1 MRAPVVVGGV
11 LLVLGLATPV
21 AAQDGSVSLTRIID
35 FSMPVRVAVSDC
47 TVPRIFAGLVRRF
60 ELVAGVEYLRSPCA
74 KIGGERPSNGPFVDL
89 RGLTL
94 EEAFAR
100 LLAMDPRYRI
110 VDHDGVLVM
119 RPVQA
124 WTDRSNML
132 NFTTPSFIVEDATL
146 GVALETVTAAMAGEN
161 PWLQRFPSTTEQSAR
176 RFTVK
181 TRATSAVATLE
192 AIVRAHGAAWW
203 EVREG
208 EKWRVISFYTFDG
221 SGIGSSRRGFQ

>member
-1 MRAPVVVGGV
+1 MRGRCFLGGV
-11 LLVLGLATPV
+11 LLALGLATPV
-21 AAQDGSVSLTRIID
+21 AAQDGPPSLTRIID
-35 FSMPVRVAVSDC
+35 FPMPVRAAISDC
-47 TVPRIFAGLVRRF
+47 TVPRIFAGLARRF

-74 KIGGERPSNGPFVDL
+74 KIGGEPPSNGPFIDL
-89 RGLTL
+89 HGLTI

-110 VDHDGVLVM
+110 ADHDGVLVM

-124 WTDRSNML
+124 WADRSNML
-132 NFTTPSFIVEDATL
+132 NFTTPSFVVEDATL
-146 GVALETVTAAMAGEN
+146 GVALETVTAAMVGES
-161 PWLQRFPSTTEQSAR
+161 PWLERFPSTTEQSAR

-181 TRATSAVATLE
+181 THGTSAGATLE

-208 EKWRVISFYTFDG
+208 ENWRVISFYTFDG
-221 SGIGSSRRGFQ
+221 SGIGTSRRGFQ

>member
-1 MRAPVVVGGV
+1 MRAPAIVGGV
-11 LLVLGLATPV
+11 LLALGLATPV
-21 AAQDGSVSLTRIID
+21 AAQDGAASLTRVID

-47 TVPRIFAGLVRRF
+47 TVPRTFAGLARRF

-74 KIGGERPSNGPFVDL
+74 KIGGEQPSNGPFTDL

-94 EEAFAR
+94 EEAFNT

-110 VDHDGVLVM
+110 VDHDVVLVM
-119 RPVQA
+119 RPVKA

-132 NFTTPSFIVEDATL
+132 NFTAPSFALEDATL
-146 GVALETVTAAMAGEN
+146 GIALETLAAAIVGEA
-161 PWLQRFPSTTEQSAR
+161 PTLDRFPSTSEQSAR

-181 TRATSAVATLE
+181 TRATSVAATLE

-208 EKWRVISFYTFDG
+208 DISRLVSFYTFDG
-221 SGIGSSRRGFQ
+221 TGIGSSRRGLQ